1 MVRPRSGRGSLGC
14 LVTLLLATA
23 FFYFAYPVGDA
34 YWKDYRYRD
43 RMQREA
49 EFAHLRTDDEIR
61 NRLALFADSLGLP
74 DAASI
79 VRVARSDRRIVIRA
93 RYVRTFDLPF
103 VTRDIEFT
111 PSADHLF

>member
-1 MVRPRSGRGSLGC
+1 MVRPRYGRGSLGC

-23 FFYFAYPVGDA
+23 VFYFAYPVA
-34 YWKDYRYRD
+34 EAFWKDYRYRD

-49 EFAHLRTDDEIR
+49 EFARLRTDDEIR
-61 NRLALFADSLGLP
+61 SRLALFADSLDLP
-74 DAASI
+74 AAAAV

-93 RYVRTFDLPF
+93 RYVITFHLPF
-103 VTRDIEFT
+103 VAREIEFT